1 MLTHDI
7 EKCMDSFLCSAHEQ
21 VMADVNRRIRRIQAL
36 LRRTLTDGVAKLVL
50 AHTSGIVA
58 MCGALSERPM
68 ECVEDAVQSYF
79 ENTTLTH
86 AVT

>member
-1 MLTHDI
+1 
-7 EKCMDSFLCSAHEQ
+7 MDSFLCSAHGEILAA
-21 VMADVNRRIRRIQAL
+21 VDRRIRRIQAL
-36 LRRTLTDGVAKLVL
+36 LRRAVSDDVAKLVL

-68 ECVEDAVQSYF
+68 ECIEDAVQSYF